1 MSLSSTLE
9 NAVQALAT
17 WLLETPV
24 VSQTVRLRIEAAH
37 WRSGM
42 LPRPVPEAPPKK
54 SETHIVIGV
63 RPGGFIFEGL
73 ARAHNAKRAA
83 EGRAD

>member
-1 MSLSSTLE
+1 MSLSSRLE
-9 NAVQALAT
+9 DAVQALAT

-24 VSQTVRLRIEAAH
+24 VSQTVQLRI
-37 WRSGM
+37 
-42 LPRPVPEAPPKK
+42 
-54 SETHIVIGV
+54 
-63 RPGGFIFEGL
+63 EGL